1 MKTFLRMIVALC
13 VGVSPG
19 AVLAQ
24 VTAAQAP
31 GRLLPPA
38 TTSVPSPQTA
48 GPTAQ
53 QQESLLIG
61 PGDVLHVQVVEAPE
75 MEQHVRVT
83 DNGMIPLVGAGDVK
97 VGGMTVAAAQT
108 AIHDHLIATHYMN
121 HPQVMVTVEQY
132 ATETVS
138 VVGEVARPGAYPIT
152 TPRTVL
158 DVLSFAGGITN
169 VADRNIMVQRHGSKD
184 DAVPYFV
191 SNDPK
196 QAMSTQVMVNPGDT
210 VIVPKAGIVYIL
222 GDVNRP
228 GGFAMSNNQDHMT
241 LLQALAL
248 AGGVTHAAR
257 QGRAR
262 LIRVAEGQSQH
273 EETLNLGDIQKGKRP
288 NPTLYAGDILYVP
301 FSWTKNLVTAG
312 APGVAASATSAAIY
326 AAP

>member
-1 MKTFLRMIVALC
+1 VKTFLRMVVALC
-13 VGVSPG
+13 VSVSPG
-19 AVLAQ
+19 IGLAQ
-24 VTAAQAP
+24 VAVPQAP

-38 TTSVPSPQTA
+38 TSAPSA
-48 GPTAQ
+48 

-61 PGDVLHVQVVEAPE
+61 PGDVLHVQVLDAPE

-97 VGGMTVAAAQT
+97 VGGMTVAAAET
-108 AIHDHLIATHYMN
+108 AIHEQLISTHYMN
-121 HPQVMVTVEQY
+121 HPQVLVTVEQY

-169 VADRNIMVQRHGSKD
+169 VAERNIMIQRHGSKD
-184 DAVPYFV
+184 EAVPYFV

-196 QAMSTQVMVNPGDT
+196 QAMASQVMVNPGDT

-241 LLQALAL
+241 LLQALSL
-248 AGGVTHAAR
+248 AGGLQHSAK
-257 QGRAR
+257 QGHAR
-262 LIRVAEGQSQH
+262 LIRETEGHAH
-273 EETLNLGDIQKGKRP
+273 EEQLNLGEIQKGKRP
-288 NPTLYAGDILYVP
+288 NPTLYPGDILYVP
-301 FSWTKNLVTAG
+301 FSWAKGMVTSVAPNMSG
-312 APGVAASATSAAIY
+312 AATSAAIY
-326 AAP
+326 AVP

>member
-1 MKTFLRMIVALC
+1 MRTFLGMVIAVCVCAL
-13 VGVSPG
+13 PG
-19 AVLAQ
+19 WSSAQ
-24 VTAAQAP
+24 MAAPQAP

-38 TTSVPSPQTA
+38 T
-48 GPTAQ
+48 GPHSAQ
-53 QQESLLIG
+53 ETLLIG
-61 PGDVLHVQVVEAPE
+61 PGDVLHVQVVDAPE

-83 DNGMIPLVGAGDVK
+83 DNGMIPLVGAGDVQ
-97 VGGMTVAAAQT
+97 VGGLTVAAAES
-108 AIHDHLIATHYMN
+108 AIHHHLIDTHYMN
-121 HPQVMVTVEQY
+121 HPQVLVTVEEY

-138 VVGEVARPGAYPIT
+138 VVGEVARPGAYPVT

-169 VADRNIMVQRHGSKD
+169 VADRNVMIQRHGSKD
-184 DAVPYFV
+184 NTLPYYV

-196 QAMSTQVMVNPGDT
+196 QAVATQVMVNPGDT

-241 LLQALAL
+241 LLQAMAL
-248 AGGVTHAAR
+248 AGGVLHSAK
-257 QGRAR
+257 QGHAR
-262 LIRVAEGQSQH
+262 LIREAEGNAH
-273 EETLNLGDIQKGKRP
+273 EEQLNLGDIQNGKRP

-301 FSWTKNLVTAG
+301 FSWAKNLVTVG
-312 APGVAASATSAAIY
+312 APGIAASATSAMIY

>member
-1 MKTFLRMIVALC
+1 MIIALC
-13 VGVSPG
+13 VCVSPG
-19 AVLAQ
+19 VGLAQ
-24 VTAAQAP
+24 VSAPQAP

-38 TTSVPSPQTA
+38 SSAPSVPSVP
-48 GPTAQ
+48 
-53 QQESLLIG
+53 QESLLIG
-61 PGDVLHVQVVEAPE
+61 PGDVLHVQVVDAPE

-83 DNGMIPLVGAGDVK
+83 DSGMIPLVGAGDVK
-97 VGGMTVAAAQT
+97 VGGMTVASAET
-108 AIHDHLIATHYMN
+108 AIHDHLIQTHYMN
-121 HPQVMVTVEQY
+121 HPQVIVTVEQY

-169 VADRNIMVQRHGSKD
+169 VADRNILIQRHDSKD
-184 DAVPYFV
+184 EAVTYFV

-196 QAMSTQVMVNPGDT
+196 QAVATQVMVDPGDT

-248 AGGVTHAAR
+248 AGGLQHSAR
-257 QGRAR
+257 QGHAR
-262 LIRVAEGQSQH
+262 LIREAEGKSH
-273 EETLNLGDIQKGKRP
+273 EEQLNLGEIQKGKRP

-301 FSWTKNLVTAG
+301 FSWAKGL
-312 APGVAASATSAAIY
+312 ATSMAPNLSGSAATAAIY
-326 AAP
+326 AVP

>member
-1 MKTFLRMIVALC
+1 MNIVLRTILALC
-13 VGVSPG
+13 VCALPG
-19 AVLAQ
+19 GGSAQ
-24 VTAAQAP
+24 VAVPQAP

-38 TTSVPSPQTA
+38 T
-48 GPTAQ
+48 GPHSAP
-53 QQESLLIG
+53 ESLLIG
-61 PGDVLHVQVVEAPE
+61 PGDVLHVQVADAPE

-83 DNGMIPLVGAGDVK
+83 DGGMIPLVGAGDVK
-97 VGGMTVAAAQT
+97 VGSMTVAAAEA

-121 HPQVMVTVEQY
+121 HPQVLVTVEEY

-169 VADRNIMVQRHGSKD
+169 VADRNIMIQRHGSKD
-184 DAVPYFV
+184 DTLPYYV

-196 QAMSTQVMVNPGDT
+196 QAVATQVMVNPGDS
-210 VIVPKAGIVYIL
+210 VIVPRAGIVYIL

-241 LLQALAL
+241 LLQALSL
-248 AGGVTHAAR
+248 AGGVLHSAK
-257 QGRAR
+257 QGHAR
-262 LIRVAEGQSQH
+262 LIHEAEGNTH
-273 EETLNLGDIQKGKRP
+273 EEQLNLGDIQKGKRP
-288 NPTLYAGDILYVP
+288 NPTLYPGDILYVP
-301 FSWTKNLVTAG
+301 FSWAKNLATVG
-312 APGVAASATSAAIY
+312 APGIAASATSAVIY

>member
-1 MKTFLRMIVALC
+1 
-13 VGVSPG
+13 VGT
-19 AVLAQ
+19 AQ
-24 VTAAQAP
+24 VAAPQAP

-38 TTSVPSPQTA
+38 ASAPGGPASRGQA
-48 GPTAQ
+48 GEP
-53 QQESLLIG
+53 QESLLIG
-61 PGDVLHVQVVEAPE
+61 PGDVLHVQVVDAPE
-75 MEQHVRVT
+75 MEQHARVT

-97 VGGMTVAAAQT
+97 VGGMTVAAAET

-121 HPQVMVTVEQY
+121 HPQVLVTVEQY

-138 VVGEVARPGAYPIT
+138 IVGEVARPGAYPIT

-184 DAVPYFV
+184 ETVAYYV
-191 SNDPK
+191 SNNAK
-196 QAMSTQVMVNPGDT
+196 QAVETQVMVDPGDT

-228 GGFAMSNNQDHMT
+228 GGFAMSNNEDHMT

-248 AGGVTHAAR
+248 AGGVQHSAK
-257 QGRAR
+257 QGHAR
-262 LIRVAEGQSQH
+262 LLRVAEGGQQ
-273 EETLNLGDIQKGKRP
+273 ERQLNLGDIQKGKLP

-301 FSWTKNLVTAG
+301 FSWTKNLVTQG
-312 APGVAASATSAAIY
+312 APGIAASATSAVIY

>member
-1 MKTFLRMIVALC
+1 MNTFLRMMIALWVC
-13 VGVSPG
+13 AMPAVGS
-19 AVLAQ
+19 AQ
-24 VTAAQAP
+24 VAVPQAP

-38 TTSVPSPQTA
+38 TGTPNGS
-48 GPTAQ
+48 
-53 QQESLLIG
+53 QESLLIG
-61 PGDVLHVQVVEAPE
+61 PGDVLHVQVVDAPE

-97 VGGMTVAAAQT
+97 VGGMTVAAAET

-121 HPQVMVTVEQY
+121 HPQVLVTVEEY

-138 VVGEVARPGAYPIT
+138 VVGEVARPGVFPIT

-169 VADRNIMVQRHGSKD
+169 VADRNIMIQRHGSKD
-184 DAVPYFV
+184 DTVPYYV

-196 QAMSTQVMVNPGDT
+196 QAVATQVMVDPGDT

-228 GGFAMSNNQDHMT
+228 GGFAMSNNEDHMT

-248 AGGVTHAAR
+248 AGGLQHSAK
-257 QGRAR
+257 QGHAR
-262 LIRVAEGQSQH
+262 LIRVAEGGQKEQQ
-273 EETLNLGDIQKGKRP
+273 LNLDEIQKGKRP
-288 NPTLYAGDILYVP
+288 NPTLYAGDILFVP
-301 FSWTKNLVTAG
+301 FSWARNLANLG
-312 APGVAASATSAAIY
+312 APGVASAAASAAVY

>member
-1 MKTFLRMIVALC
+1 MRTFLRMMIALC
-13 VGVSPG
+13 VCVSPG
-19 AVLAQ
+19 VVLAQ
-24 VTAAQAP
+24 VSAAQAP

-38 TTSVPSPQTA
+38 QTSVPGTPS
-48 GPTAQ
+48 AQ

-61 PGDVLHVQVVEAPE
+61 PGDVLHVQVVDAPE

-108 AIHDHLIATHYMN
+108 AIHDHLIETHYMN

-184 DAVPYFV
+184 DAVTYFV

-196 QAMSTQVMVNPGDT
+196 QAVSTQVMVDPGDT

-228 GGFAMSNNQDHMT
+228 GGFAMANNQDHMT

-248 AGGVTHAAR
+248 AGGLQHSAR
-257 QGRAR
+257 QGHAR
-262 LIRVAEGQSQH
+262 LIREAEGKSH
-273 EETLNLGDIQKGKRP
+273 EEQLNLGEIQKGKRP

-301 FSWTKNLVTAG
+301 FSWAKGL
-312 APGVAASATSAAIY
+312 ATSMAPNLSGSAATAAIY
-326 AAP
+326 AVP

>member
-1 MKTFLRMIVALC
+1 VI
-13 VGVSPG
+13 
-19 AVLAQ
+19 
-24 VTAAQAP
+24 
-31 GRLLPPA
+31 
-38 TTSVPSPQTA
+38 
-48 GPTAQ
+48 
-53 QQESLLIG
+53 
-61 PGDVLHVQVVEAPE
+61 
-75 MEQHVRVT
+75 
-83 DNGMIPLVGAGDVK
+83 
-97 VGGMTVAAAQT
+97 
-108 AIHDHLIATHYMN
+108 
-121 HPQVMVTVEQY
+121 VTVEQY
-132 ATETVS
+132 ATETAS

-169 VADRNIMVQRHGSKD
+169 VADRNILIQRHGSKD

-196 QAMSTQVMVNPGDT
+196 QAVATQVMVNPGDT

-248 AGGVTHAAR
+248 AGGVLHTAK
-257 QGRAR
+257 QGHAR
-262 LIRVAEGQSQH
+262 LIRQTEGTAH
-273 EETLNLGDIQKGKRP
+273 EEQLNLGEIQKGKRP

-301 FSWTKNLVTAG
+301 FSWAKNLATMG
-312 APGVAASATSAAIY
+312 APGIAASATSAAIY

>member
-1 MKTFLRMIVALC
+1 M
-13 VGVSPG
+13 
-19 AVLAQ
+19 VLAQ
-24 VTAAQAP
+24 VAVPQAP

-38 TTSVPSPQTA
+38 TGAPSA
-48 GPTAQ
+48 

-61 PGDVLHVQVVEAPE
+61 PGDVLHVQVVDAPE

-97 VGGMTVAAAQT
+97 VGGMTVSSAET
-108 AIHDHLIATHYMN
+108 AVHDHLIQTHYMN
-121 HPQVMVTVEQY
+121 HPQVTVTVEEY

-138 VVGEVARPGAYPIT
+138 VVGEVARPGAFPIT

-169 VADRNIMVQRHGSKD
+169 VADRNIVVQRHGSKD
-184 DAVPYFV
+184 DGVPYFV

-248 AGGVTHAAR
+248 AGGLQHSAR
-257 QGRAR
+257 QGHAR
-262 LIRVAEGQSQH
+262 LIREAEGKTH
-273 EETLNLGDIQKGKRP
+273 EEQLNLGEIQKGKLP
-288 NPTLYAGDILYVP
+288 NPTLYPGDILYVP
-301 FSWTKNLVTAG
+301 FSWSKNLVTTG
-312 APGVAASATSAAIY
+312 APGIAASATSAAVF

>member
-1 MKTFLRMIVALC
+1 MTSFLRVVMAVCVCAL
-13 VGVSPG
+13 PG
-19 AVLAQ
+19 WCPAQ
-24 VTAAQAP
+24 VAAPQAP
-31 GRLLPPA
+31 GRLLPPVA
-38 TTSVPSPQTA
+38 NAPSTRP
-48 GPTAQ
+48 
-53 QQESLLIG
+53 ESLLIG
-61 PGDVLHVQVVEAPE
+61 AGDVLHVQVIEAPE

-97 VGGMTVAAAQT
+97 VGGLTIAEAQT

-121 HPQVMVTVEQY
+121 HPQVLVSVEQY

-138 VVGEVARPGAYPIT
+138 VIGEVARPGVFPIT

-169 VADRNIMVQRHGSKD
+169 VADRNITIQRHGSKD
-184 DAVPYFV
+184 DSTSYYI

-196 QAMSTQVMVNPGDT
+196 QAISSQVMVNPGDT

-248 AGGVTHAAR
+248 AGGVTHTAK
-257 QGRAR
+257 QGHAR
-262 LIRVAEGQSQH
+262 LIRVAEGTQQ
-273 EETLNLGDIQKGKRP
+273 EQQLNLGEIQKGKRP
-288 NPTLYAGDILYVP
+288 NPTLFPGDILYVP
-301 FSWTKNLVTAG
+301 FSWAKNLATMG
-312 APGVAASATSAAIY
+312 APGIAASASSAAIY
-326 AAP
+326 AIP

>member
-1 MKTFLRMIVALC
+1 VKTFLRMVVALC
-13 VGVSPG
+13 VSVSPG
-19 AVLAQ
+19 MGLAQ
-24 VTAAQAP
+24 VAVPQAP

-38 TTSVPSPQTA
+38 TGAPSA
-48 GPTAQ
+48 

-61 PGDVLHVQVVEAPE
+61 PGDVLHVQVVDAPE

-83 DNGMIPLVGAGDVK
+83 DNGMIPLIGAGDVK
-97 VGGMTVAAAQT
+97 VGGMTVAAAET
-108 AIHDHLIATHYMN
+108 AVHEQLISTHYMN
-121 HPQVMVTVEQY
+121 HPQVLVTVEQY

-138 VVGEVARPGAYPIT
+138 VVGEVARPAAYPIT

-169 VADRNIMVQRHGSKD
+169 VADRNIMIQRHGSKD
-184 DAVPYFV
+184 EAVPYFV

-196 QAMSTQVMVNPGDT
+196 QAMASQVMVNPGDT

-241 LLQALAL
+241 LLQALSL
-248 AGGVTHAAR
+248 AGGLQHSAR
-257 QGRAR
+257 QGHAR
-262 LIRVAEGQSQH
+262 LIREAEGHAH
-273 EETLNLGDIQKGKRP
+273 EEQLNLGEIQKGKRP

-301 FSWTKNLVTAG
+301 FSWAKNLVTSG
-312 APGVAASATSAAIY
+312 APGIAASATSAAVF

>member
-1 MKTFLRMIVALC
+1 VRTFLRMMVAMC
-13 VGVSPG
+13 VSVSPG
-19 AVLAQ
+19 IGLAQ
-24 VTAAQAP
+24 VAAPQAP

-38 TTSVPSPQTA
+38 A
-48 GPTAQ
+48 GAPTV

-61 PGDVLHVQVVEAPE
+61 PGDVLHVQVVDAPE

-97 VGGMTVAAAQT
+97 VGGMTVAGAQT
-108 AIHDHLIATHYMN
+108 SIHDHLIATHYMN

-169 VADRNIMVQRHGSKD
+169 VADRNILIQRHGSKD
-184 DAVPYFV
+184 EAASYFV

-196 QAMSTQVMVNPGDT
+196 QAVATQIMVNPGDS

-241 LLQALAL
+241 LLQALSL
-248 AGGVTHAAR
+248 AGGLQHSAR
-257 QGRAR
+257 QGHAR
-262 LIRVAEGQSQH
+262 LIRQTEGTAH
-273 EETLNLGDIQKGKRP
+273 EEQLNLGEIQKGKSP
-288 NPTLYAGDILYVP
+288 NPTLYPGDILYVP
-301 FSWTKNLVTAG
+301 FSWAKNLITTG
-312 APGVAASATSAAIY
+312 APGMASSAASAAIY

>member
-1 MKTFLRMIVALC
+1 MRTFLRMVVALSVC
-13 VGVSPG
+13 ALPG
-19 AVLAQ
+19 SGSAQ
-24 VTAAQAP
+24 VAAPQAP

-38 TTSVPSPQTA
+38 AGAPSA
-48 GPTAQ
+48 

-61 PGDVLHVQVVEAPE
+61 PGDVLHVQVVDAPE

-97 VGGMTVAAAQT
+97 VGGLTVAAAQT

-121 HPQVMVTVEQY
+121 HPQVMVIVEQY
-132 ATETVS
+132 ATESVS

-169 VADRNIMVQRHGSKD
+169 VADRNIMIQRHGSKD
-184 DAVPYFV
+184 DTV
-191 SNDPK
+191 SYYVANDPK
-196 QAMSTQVMVNPGDT
+196 QAVATQIMVNPGDT
-210 VIVPKAGIVYIL
+210 MIVPKAGIVYIL

-241 LLQALAL
+241 LLQALSL
-248 AGGVTHAAR
+248 AGGVLHSAK
-257 QGRAR
+257 QGHAR
-262 LIRVAEGQSQH
+262 LIRENEGTAH
-273 EETLNLGDIQKGKRP
+273 EEQLNLGEIQNGKRP

-301 FSWTKNLVTAG
+301 FSWAKNLVTVG
-312 APGVAASATSAAIY
+312 APGIAASTSAAAIY
-326 AAP
+326 AVP

>member
-1 MKTFLRMIVALC
+1 MMSFLRVLMAVCVCAL
-13 VGVSPG
+13 PG
-19 AVLAQ
+19 WCTAQ
-24 VTAAQAP
+24 VAAPQAP
-31 GRLLPPA
+31 GRPLPPA
-38 TTSVPSPQTA
+38 ANTPSARP
-48 GPTAQ
+48 
-53 QQESLLIG
+53 ESLLIG
-61 PGDVLHVQVVEAPE
+61 PGDVLHVQVVDAPE

-97 VGGMTVAAAQT
+97 VGGLTIAEAQS

-121 HPQVMVTVEQY
+121 HPQILVSVEQY

-138 VVGEVARPGAYPIT
+138 IIGEVARPGAYPIT

-169 VADRNIMVQRHGSKD
+169 VADRNITIQRHGSKD
-184 DAVPYFV
+184 DSASYYV

-196 QAMSTQVMVNPGDT
+196 QAIASQVMVNPGDT
-210 VIVPKAGIVYIL
+210 VIVPRAGIVYIL

-248 AGGVTHAAR
+248 AGGVTHSAK
-257 QGRAR
+257 QGHAR
-262 LIRVAEGQSQH
+262 LIRTAEGTQH
-273 EETLNLGDIQKGKRP
+273 EQQLNLGEIQKGKLA
-288 NPTLYAGDILYVP
+288 NPTLYPGDILYVP

-312 APGVAASATSAAIY
+312 APNLAGSAATAAIY
-326 AAP
+326 AVP

>member
-1 MKTFLRMIVALC
+1 VKTFLRTMVALC
-13 VGVSPG
+13 VCVSPG
-19 AVLAQ
+19 VLLAQ
-24 VTAAQAP
+24 VSAAQAP

-38 TTSVPSPQTA
+38 TTSAPSP
-48 GPTAQ
+48 Q

-61 PGDVLHVQVVEAPE
+61 PGDVLHVQVVDAPE

-83 DNGMIPLVGAGDVK
+83 DSGMIPLVGAGDVK
-97 VGGMTVAAAQT
+97 VGGMTIAAAQA
-108 AIHDHLIATHYMN
+108 AIHEHLIETHYMN

-169 VADRNIMVQRHGSKD
+169 VADRNILIQRHDSKD
-184 DAVPYFV
+184 EAVAYFV

-196 QAMSTQVMVNPGDT
+196 QAVSTQVMVDPGDT

-228 GGFAMSNNQDHMT
+228 GGFAMANNQDHMT

-248 AGGVTHAAR
+248 AGGLQHSAR
-257 QGRAR
+257 QGHAR
-262 LIRVAEGQSQH
+262 LIREAEGKSH
-273 EETLNLGDIQKGKRP
+273 EEQLNLGEIQKGKRP

-301 FSWTKNLVTAG
+301 FSWAKGL
-312 APGVAASATSAAIY
+312 ATSMAPNLSGSAATAAIY
-326 AAP
+326 AVP

>member
-1 MKTFLRMIVALC
+1 MKANLLRIVVALC
-13 VGVSPG
+13 VCASPCVG
-19 AVLAQ
+19 RSQ
-24 VTAAQAP
+24 VAAPQAA

-38 TTSVPSPQTA
+38 TGAPAP
-48 GPTAQ
+48 

-61 PGDVLHVQVVEAPE
+61 AGDVLHVQVVDAPE

-83 DNGMIPLVGAGDVK
+83 DAGMIPLVGAGDVK
-97 VGGMTVAAAQT
+97 VAGLTPSEAVAAVR
-108 AIHDHLIATHYMN
+108 DHLIASHYMN
-121 HPQVMVTVEQY
+121 HPQVLVTVEQY

-138 VVGEVARPGAYPIT
+138 VVGEVARPGAFPIT

-169 VADRNIMVQRHGSKD
+169 VADRNIMIQRHGSKD
-184 DAVPYFV
+184 DTVPYFV

-196 QAMSTQVMVNPGDT
+196 QAVSTQVMVHPGDT

-228 GGFAMSNNQDHMT
+228 GGFAMSNNEEHMT
-241 LLQALAL
+241 LLQALTL
-248 AGGVTHAAR
+248 AGGVTHAAK
-257 QGRAR
+257 QGHAR
-262 LIRVAEGQSQH
+262 LLRQDEGKTR
-273 EETLNLGDIQKGKRP
+273 EEELNLGEIQKGKRP

-301 FSWTKNLVTAG
+301 FSWARNLVTTG
-312 APGVAASATSAAIY
+312 APGIAASATSAVIY

>member
-1 MKTFLRMIVALC
+1 MRTFLRMMIALC
-13 VGVSPG
+13 VSVSPG
-19 AVLAQ
+19 VVLAQ
-24 VTAAQAP
+24 VSAAQAP

-38 TTSVPSPQTA
+38 TTSVPGTPSP
-48 GPTAQ
+48 Q

-61 PGDVLHVQVVEAPE
+61 PGDVLHVQVVDAPE

-108 AIHDHLIATHYMN
+108 AIHDHLIETHYMN

-184 DAVPYFV
+184 DAVTYFV

-196 QAMSTQVMVNPGDT
+196 QAVSTQVMVDPGDT

-228 GGFAMSNNQDHMT
+228 GGFAMANNQDHMT

-248 AGGVTHAAR
+248 AGGLQHSAR
-257 QGRAR
+257 QGHAR
-262 LIRVAEGQSQH
+262 LIREAEGKSH
-273 EETLNLGDIQKGKRP
+273 EEQLNLGEIQKGKRP

-301 FSWTKNLVTAG
+301 FSWAKGL
-312 APGVAASATSAAIY
+312 ATSMAPNLSGSAATAAIY
-326 AAP
+326 AVP

>member
-1 MKTFLRMIVALC
+1 MNSFLRVVIAACLCAL
-13 VGVSPG
+13 PG
-19 AVLAQ
+19 WGTAQ
-24 VTAAQAP
+24 VAVPQAP

-38 TTSVPSPQTA
+38 TGAPSA
-48 GPTAQ
+48 

-61 PGDVLHVQVVEAPE
+61 PGDVLHVQVVDAPE

-97 VGGMTVAAAQT
+97 VGGMTVSSAET
-108 AIHDHLIATHYMN
+108 AVHDHLIQTHYMN
-121 HPQVMVTVEQY
+121 HPQVTVTVEEY

-138 VVGEVARPGAYPIT
+138 VVGEVARPGAFPIT

-169 VADRNIMVQRHGSKD
+169 VADRNILIQRHGSKD
-184 DAVPYFV
+184 DAAPYFV

-196 QAMSTQVMVNPGDT
+196 QAVSTQVMVNPGDT

-241 LLQALAL
+241 LLQALSL
-248 AGGVTHAAR
+248 AGGVTRAAK
-257 QGRAR
+257 QGHAR
-262 LIRVAEGQSQH
+262 LIRVAEGKSH
-273 EETLNLGDIQKGKRP
+273 EEQLNLGEIQKGKLP
-288 NPTLYAGDILYVP
+288 NPTLYPGDILYVP

-312 APGVAASATSAAIY
+312 APGIAASAMSAVIY

>member
-1 MKTFLRMIVALC
+1 
-13 VGVSPG
+13 
-19 AVLAQ
+19 
-24 VTAAQAP
+24 
-31 GRLLPPA
+31 
-38 TTSVPSPQTA
+38 
-48 GPTAQ
+48 
-53 QQESLLIG
+53 
-61 PGDVLHVQVVEAPE
+61 

-83 DNGMIPLVGAGDVK
+83 DSGMIPLVGAGDVK
-97 VGGMTVAAAQT
+97 VGGMTVASAES
-108 AIHDHLIATHYMN
+108 AIRGHLIETHYMN
-121 HPQVMVTVEQY
+121 HPQVIVTVEQY

-138 VVGEVARPGAYPIT
+138 IVGEVARQGAYPIT

-196 QAMSTQVMVNPGDT
+196 QAMATQVMVNPGDT

-241 LLQALAL
+241 LLEALAL
-248 AGGVTHAAR
+248 AGGVLHTAK
-257 QGRAR
+257 QGQAR
-262 LIRVAEGQSQH
+262 LIRQTEGTAH
-273 EETLNLGDIQKGKRP
+273 EEQLNLGEIQKGKRP

-301 FSWTKNLVTAG
+301 FSWAKNLATMG
-312 APGVAASATSAAIY
+312 APGIAASATSAAIY

>member
-1 MKTFLRMIVALC
+1 MRTFLRMIVALGVC
-13 VGVSPG
+13 VLPG
-19 AVLAQ
+19 LGNAQ
-24 VTAAQAP
+24 VAVPQAP

-38 TTSVPSPQTA
+38 A
-48 GPTAQ
+48 GAPGA

-61 PGDVLHVQVVEAPE
+61 PGDVLHVQVVDAPE

-97 VGGMTVAAAQT
+97 VGGLAVAAAQT

-132 ATETVS
+132 ATESVS

-169 VADRNIMVQRHGSKD
+169 VADRNIMIQRHGSKD
-184 DAVPYFV
+184 DTVSYYV
-191 SNDPK
+191 SNDAK
-196 QAMSTQVMVNPGDT
+196 QAVATQIMVNPGDT
-210 VIVPKAGIVYIL
+210 MIVPKAGIVYIL

-241 LLQALAL
+241 LLQALSL
-248 AGGVTHAAR
+248 AGGVLHSAK
-257 QGRAR
+257 QGHAR
-262 LIRVAEGQSQH
+262 LIRENEGTAH
-273 EETLNLGDIQKGKRP
+273 EEQLNLGEIQKGKRP

-312 APGVAASATSAAIY
+312 VPGVAASATSAAIY

>member
-1 MKTFLRMIVALC
+1 MTSFLRVVVAVC
-13 VGVSPG
+13 VCALPG
-19 AVLAQ
+19 WCTAQ
-24 VTAAQAP
+24 VAAPQAA

-38 TTSVPSPQTA
+38 QNTPSTRP
-48 GPTAQ
+48 
-53 QQESLLIG
+53 ESLLIG
-61 PGDVLHVQVVEAPE
+61 PGDVLHVQVVDAPE

-97 VGGMTVAAAQT
+97 VGGLSVAGAQT

-121 HPQVMVTVEQY
+121 HPQVLVSVEQY

-138 VVGEVARPGAYPIT
+138 VIGEVARPGVFPIT

-169 VADRNIMVQRHGSKD
+169 VADRNITIQHHGSKD
-184 DAVPYFV
+184 DSASYYV

-196 QAMSTQVMVNPGDT
+196 QAIASQVMVNPGDT
-210 VIVPKAGIVYIL
+210 VIVPRAGIVYIL

-248 AGGVTHAAR
+248 AGGVTHSAK
-257 QGRAR
+257 QGHAR
-262 LIRVAEGQSQH
+262 LIRVAEGTQQ
-273 EETLNLGDIQKGKRP
+273 EQQLNLGEIQKGKRP
-288 NPTLYAGDILYVP
+288 NPTLYPGDILYVP
-301 FSWTKNLVTAG
+301 FSWTKNFVTAG
-312 APGVAASATSAAIY
+312 APNLAGSAATAAIY
-326 AAP
+326 AVP